1 MIWRT
6 PYNYSRPKGRV
17 IPSSS
22 LTIPDQSYT
31 LQDLLTKFTKGIAPP
46 VMRKCSYDDEKK
58 FGDTVDP
65 FNRLDVDIFEA
76 HEIAE
81 QVNLSQKE
89 LKTYRSKKPVDPP
102 KPPDNQEIPKFN
114 ISPET

>member
-6 PYNYSRPKGRV
+6 HFNYTRPKGRS
-17 IPSSS
+17 IPSAS

-31 LQDLLTKFTKGIAPP
+31 LQDLLMKFTKGIAPP
-46 VMRKCSYDDEKK
+46 VMRKCTYDDERKY
-58 FGDTVDP
+58 GDTVDP

-89 LKTYRSKKPVDPP
+89 LKAHRAKKPVDPP
-102 KPPDNQEIPKFN
+102 KPSDSQEIPKTN
-114 ISPET
+114 PSPET